1 MTNNVSLVAI
11 DDDVIVNFKRVAHE
25 HGLSITD
32 AIHVFIKQV
41 AATESL
47 ILDGKLVDEQK
58 REREMTEYY
67 RNRNLKDSDID
78 EEGFSKT
85 ITDFAEI
92 AANMT
97 DEEFK
102 KSVAEHCKR

>member
-11 DDDVIVNFKRVAHE
+11 DDDVIVAFKRVAHE

-41 AATESL
+41 AATESMF
-47 ILDGKLVDEQK
+47 LDGKLVDEQK
-58 REREMTEYY
+58 SERAMIEYY
-67 RNRNLKDSDID
+67 RNRNEKNPDID

-85 ITDFAEI
+85 ITEFAEVVS
-92 AANMT
+92 NMT

-102 KSVAEHCKR
+102 QSVAEHCKR

>member
-25 HGLSITD
+25 HGLTITD

-41 AATESL
+41 AASESL
-47 ILDGKLVDEQK
+47 FLDGKLVDEQK
-58 REREMTEYY
+58 REREMVEYY
-67 RNRNLKDSDID
+67 RNRDIENSDID

-85 ITDFAEI
+85 ITDFADVV
-92 AANMT
+92 ANMT

-102 KSVAEHCKR
+102 QSVAEHCKH